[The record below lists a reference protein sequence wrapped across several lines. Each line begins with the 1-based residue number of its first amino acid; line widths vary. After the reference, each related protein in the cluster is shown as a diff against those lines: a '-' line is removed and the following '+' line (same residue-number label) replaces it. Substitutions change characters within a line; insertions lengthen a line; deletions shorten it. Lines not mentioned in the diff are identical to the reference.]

1 MLPLPTAFVLA
12 SAPPIHSPIHIESA
26 PRVHDA
32 AAELRV
38 TYVIAASAELTAQA
52 RVP

>member
-1 MLPLPTAFVLA
+1 MLPLLTAFVLA
-12 SAPPIHSPIHIESA
+12 SAPPIHIESA